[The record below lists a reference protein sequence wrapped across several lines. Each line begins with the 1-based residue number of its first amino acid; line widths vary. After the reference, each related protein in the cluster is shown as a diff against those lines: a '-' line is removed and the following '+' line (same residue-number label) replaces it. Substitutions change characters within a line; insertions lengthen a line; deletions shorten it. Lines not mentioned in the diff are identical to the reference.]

1 MADGIYTGNP
11 LFGLEIGVENP
22 YENNSRFAEKTSYGP
37 YADHIDRQR
46 EIFDSYYNAASPLSI
61 GNPMPRGIGVSP
73 TKERE
78 FNFWDFFL
86 RSGDPEVKKHLD
98 ENPDASMVLGSK
110 TWPRGEKILPPEVEG
125 IGVSPV
131 TFVADQGLPQE
142 PPLRGTAVHA
152 IAAGSNIAEDQRSDE
167 ASREAVASL
176 LAPESG
182 GYSPLT
188 GLDRLFAIMSG
199 MGRRGGMSPLSDFL
213 QSNVDL
219 RSNEAAAMKNYQ
231 DRMIEER
238 DLAERR
244 ADRDERR
251 RLEERRVG
259 LSEEEAARRR
269 LESQYIGRTTT
280 DQKNVTAQIL
290 NYIQAGKL
298 SEYADELDS
307 TWFGRQGGKGLSNR
321 EIAEGLTLSV
331 IEIFNRAKD
340 NNTPITIEQ
349 AIEQAAT
356 EPGDESSG
364 SANGIRSDS
373 PVKINPAAPIESE

>member
-73 TKERE
+73 NLAGHYADLIDHQR
-78 FNFWDFFL
+78 
-86 RSGDPEVKKHLD
+86 
-98 ENPDASMVLGSK
+98 
-110 TWPRGEKILPPEVEG
+110 KILYGPGYIASPPPEVEG
-125 IGVSPV
+125 IGVSPR
-131 TFVADQGLPQE
+131 TFVADQE
-142 PPLRGTAVHA
+142 PSLREIAVDS
-152 IAAGSNIAEDQRSDE
+152 IEVGGNIADDQRSNE

-356 EPGDESSG
+356 EPVDESSG
-364 SANGIRSDS
+364 NANGIRSDS